1 MKRIFIYI
9 ILILCVTTCKSKV
22 NPSKINI
29 EIPKNE
35 IQTGDNL
42 NSIEI
47 RIDSEGNYYLNKN
60 QVIFDAIIRKID
72 SLGELGF
79 NSSRIIIRADKEAKV
94 SATIKIMELANNNNK
109 KVKLGTA
116 LN

>member
-1 MKRIFIYI
+1 MKRIFICI
-9 ILILCVTTCKSKV
+9 ILILCVMACKSKA
-22 NPSKINI
+22 NPSKIKI

-35 IQTGDNL
+35 MQSGDNL
-42 NSIEI
+42 KSIEI
-47 RIDSEGNYYLNKN
+47 RIDNEGNYYLNKN
-60 QVIFDAIIRKID
+60 QVIFDAIIRKIN

-79 NSSRIIIRADKEAKV
+79 NSSSIIIRADNEAKV